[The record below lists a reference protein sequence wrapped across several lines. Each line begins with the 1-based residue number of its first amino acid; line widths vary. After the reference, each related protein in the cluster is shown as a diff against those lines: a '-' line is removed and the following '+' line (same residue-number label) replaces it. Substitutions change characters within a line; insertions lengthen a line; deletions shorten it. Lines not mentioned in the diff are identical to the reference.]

1 MVRAMTEVTFRY
13 ATADDVPRV
22 RALIELAY
30 RGPES
35 AKGWS
40 SEAHL
45 LAGERTSIEEVA
57 ELMQLPYA
65 RFLLAE
71 QDGELVGCVL
81 IEKHGDDGYFGM
93 FSVSPRLQ
101 NGGLGRSLLAQA
113 EQAARDLWDVKAMTA
128 VVIDVRHEL
137 LAWYERRGYT
147 ITDEREPFP
156 FDEHAG
162 ALRTDFGFVKLRKPF

>member
-1 MVRAMTEVTFRY
+1 MTEPTYRY
-13 ATADDVPRV
+13 ATIDDIPAI

-45 LAGERTSIEEVA
+45 LAGERTSLGEVT
-57 ELMQLPYA
+57 ELYEQPDA

-71 QDGELVGCVL
+71 ADGVLVGCVL
-81 IEKHGDDGYFGM
+81 IEKHGEEGYFGM
-93 FSVSPRLQ
+93 FSVNPRLQ
-101 NGGLGRSLLAQA
+101 NGGLGRALLDRA
-113 EQAARDLWDVKAMTA
+113 EQSVRDLWGVKAMTA
-128 VVIDVRHEL
+128 VVIDLRQEL
-137 LAWYERRGYT
+137 LAWYERRGYV
-147 ITDEREPFP
+147 ITGEREPFP

-162 ALRTDFGFVKLRKPF
+162 ALRTDFGFVKLRKPL

>member
-1 MVRAMTEVTFRY
+1 MTEPSYRY
-13 ATADDVPRV
+13 ATTDDIPAV
-22 RALIELAY
+22 RALIEVAY

-45 LAGERTSIEEVA
+45 LAGERTSVEEIA
-57 ELMQLPYA
+57 ELMAMPNA

-71 QDGELVGCVL
+71 HDGDLVGCVL
-81 IEKHGDDGYFGM
+81 VEKQGDDGYFGM
-93 FSVSPRLQ
+93 FSINPRLQ
-101 NGGLGRSLLAQA
+101 NSGLGRALLEQA
-113 EQAARDLWDVKAMTA
+113 EQSVRDLWDVKVMTA

-156 FDEHAG
+156 FDEHSG
-162 ALRTDFGFVKLRKPF
+162 ALRTDFAFVKLRKQL

>member
-1 MVRAMTEVTFRY
+1 MTEPTYRY
-13 ATADDVPRV
+13 ATADDIPAI

-45 LAGERTSIEEVA
+45 LAGERTSIAEIA
-57 ELMQLPYA
+57 ELHQEPDA

-71 QDGELVGCVL
+71 AEGELVGCVL
-81 IEKHGDDGYFGM
+81 IEKHGDVGYFGM

-101 NGGLGRSLLAQA
+101 NGGLGRALLAHA
-113 EQAARDLWDVKAMTA
+113 EQSARDLWDVKAMTA

-137 LAWYERRGYT
+137 LAWYERRGYV
-147 ITDEREPFP
+147 ITGEREPFP
-156 FDEHAG
+156 FDEHTG
-162 ALRTDFGFVKLRKPF
+162 ALRTDFAFVKLRKQL

>member
-1 MVRAMTEVTFRY
+1 MTEPTYRY
-13 ATADDVPRV
+13 ATADDIAAI
-22 RALIELAY
+22 RALVELAY

-45 LAGERTSIEEVA
+45 LAGERTSIEEIT
-57 ELMQLPYA
+57 ELYEEPDA

-71 QDGELVGCVL
+71 ADGDLLGCVL

-93 FSVSPRLQ
+93 FSVNPRLQ
-101 NGGLGRSLLAQA
+101 NGGLGRALLAQA
-113 EQAARDLWDVKAMTA
+113 EQSARDLWDVKAMTA

-137 LAWYERRGYT
+137 LAWYERRGYV
-147 ITDEREPFP
+147 ITGEREPFP

-162 ALRTDFGFVKLRKPF
+162 ALRADFGFVKLRKDL